1 MELVLVVTF
10 AGLIGT
16 TLRYIVP
23 GRDRHGL
30 AMMPSAGVIIG
41 SVIWVVAIW
50 VGLDAQTPWPWVIS
64 LGLTLIGTGVLG
76 IMVPR
81 RRDQAD
87 EKLWAELTH
96 SA

>member
-16 TLRYIVP
+16 AARYILP

-30 AMMPSAGVIIG
+30 AMMPSAGVIFG
-41 SVIWVVAIW
+41 SLGWLLAIW
-50 VGLDAQTPWPWVIS
+50 VGLNAQGPWAWALS
-64 LGLTLIGTGVLG
+64 LGIAVVGVVVLG

-81 RRDQAD
+81 RRDEAD
-87 EKLWAELTH
+87 AKQWAELTT
-96 SA
+96 AA